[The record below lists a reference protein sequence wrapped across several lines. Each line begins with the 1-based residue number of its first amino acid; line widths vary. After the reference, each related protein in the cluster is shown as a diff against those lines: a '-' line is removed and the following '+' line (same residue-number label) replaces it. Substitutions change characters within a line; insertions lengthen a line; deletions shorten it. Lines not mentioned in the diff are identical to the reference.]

1 MRRGGI
7 RANSITPG
15 HIDTDMFAGLTG
27 GSEQVAAMFRSQ
39 VALGRIGNPAEESEA
54 VLFLLSRR
62 SSYVAGQ
69 EPVVDGML
77 LGSVPLAPMPS

>member
-7 RANSITPG
+7 RVNSITPG
-15 HIDTDMFAGLTG
+15 HIGTDMFAGLTG
-27 GSEQVAAMFRSQ
+27 GSEQVAETFRSQ
-39 VALGRIGNPAEESEA
+39 VALGRIGDPAEVSEA

-62 SSYVAGQ
+62 SSYVTGQ
-69 EPVVDGML
+69 ELVVDGGL